1 MEERRLQASA
11 LAVATYSG
19 KRHNPMSGAVVRLFP
34 RLEKVEG
41 LHKARGTAHSAGN
54 NTKPD
59 HADELD
65 HSRLSRS
72 MLFCRIVVIGLMLAL
87 SACAPDFDFKRDF
100 LCRPDG
106 HCVNASP
113 GHTGIGI

>member
-1 MEERRLQASA
+1 MLNLLIDAVEADRYSMSPRIRLLREILGKFGVLGGLSPELAQRLRRPAP
-11 LAVATYSG
+11 V
-19 KRHNPMSGAVVRLFP
+19 
-34 RLEKVEG
+34 G
-41 LHKARGTAHSAGN
+41 L
-54 NTKPD
+54 
-59 HADELD
+59 
-65 HSRLSRS
+65 
-72 MLFCRIVVIGLMLAL
+72 VVIGWILAL

>member
-1 MEERRLQASA
+1 VA
-11 LAVATYSG
+11 LGSTHHLTHHFVCGEVGFRAVPSW
-19 KRHNPMSGAVVRLFP
+19 RECRQGAC
-34 RLEKVEG
+34 
-41 LHKARGTAHSAGN
+41 GTAHSAGN
-54 NTKPD
+54 NTKLG

-72 MLFCRIVVIGLMLAL
+72 MLFCRIVVIGLTLAL
-87 SACAPDFDFKRDF
+87 SACAPDFDFKKDF